1 MAILKRLSMT
11 DIKRD
16 YEYYGLMY
24 GIVPVYIGDPNGE
37 ARVCVRNW
45 WPEWLLE
52 LADAFFG
59 LLVMMAQ
66 VVKPDFEPMFFF
78 KLTGRIK

>member
-1 MAILKRLSMT
+1 MAVLKRLSKAE
-11 DIKRD
+11 IKGT

-45 WPEWLLE
+45 WPDWLLD
-52 LADAFFG
+52 LADALFG
-59 LLVMMAQ
+59 LLVMMAR

-78 KLTGRIK
+78 KLTDRIR